1 MSRRNNGP
9 RLHWLKKRQ
18 TWYIVWSEKGR
29 SHQRSTGTKSR
40 EKAEIIFAEWLRR
53 RQLSIEPHDPNKFL
67 ITDILTD
74 YIDDRGTKVK
84 DSERLVYA
92 IVPLIKF
99 WEGKTVNDITRQSC
113 EAYANVRNR
122 SAGTIRRELGTLRA
136 AINHSVGERRLKI
149 GVKVHLP
156 AKPPSKERFLTKS
169 EAALLLKA
177 SLKAPK
183 ARHYLP
189 LFILIA
195 LHTGQRKEAI
205 LSLRWHQIDLQ
216 SRMIQW
222 NPEGRE
228 ETNKKRPRAR
238 IPSKLIKHLER
249 ARLRGSDLGHV
260 IHDNGKWYKD
270 IKKSFKEACDKAG
283 LEDVTPHTL
292 RHTRA
297 TWGMQAGTP
306 IWELAQFLGMSVQT
320 LERVYAHHH
329 PDYQKLAAENY

>member
-9 RLHWLKKRQ
+9 RLHWLTKRQ
-18 TWYIVWSEKGR
+18 TWYIVWSENGR
-29 SHQRSTGTKSR
+29 SKQHSTGTQIR
-40 EKAEIIFAEWLRR
+40 GEAEIKLAEWLRG
-53 RQLSIEPHDPNKFL
+53 RQLNNEPKEPRKIL

-74 YIDDRGTKVK
+74 YIDDRGARVK

-99 WEGKTVNDITRQSC
+99 WQGKTVNDITRQSC
-113 EAYANVRNR
+113 DAYTNFRNR
-122 SAGTIRRELGTLRA
+122 AAGTIRRELGTLRA
-136 AINHSVGERRLKI
+136 AINHAVGERRLII

-156 AKPPSKERFLTKS
+156 PKPPSKERFLTKS

-183 ARHYLP
+183 ASQYLS

-195 LHTGQRKEAI
+195 LHTGQRKEAV
-205 LSLRWHQIDLQ
+205 LSLRWHQIDFQ

-222 NPEGRE
+222 NPEGRQQ
-228 ETNKKRPRAR
+228 TNKKRPRSR
-238 IPSKLIKHLER
+238 IPSKLVRHLKH
-249 ARLRGSDLGHV
+249 AQLRGSDLGHV
-260 IHDNGKWYKD
+260 IHIDGKRIKD
-270 IKKSFKEACDKAG
+270 LKKSFKEACDQAG
-283 LEDVTPHTL
+283 LEGVTPHTL

-329 PDYQKLAAENY
+329 PEYQKLAAENY